1 MKKEWTMESASVMPV
16 IALRGL
22 TVFPNVLIHFDV
34 AREISIKAL
43 EEAMSSGSPVFLVGQ
58 KDISEE
64 RPEEKDLYTVGTIS
78 NVRQILRTPGDN
90 VRVMVEGVS
99 RGGLERL
106 TRTVPYLEAEVQP
119 IPNERN
125 ERNSAKAEA
134 LIRSTYELFQQY
146 TELAPKTAPDLL
158 INVLASEDPGYI
170 ADFIAQNIA
179 MRNSDKQAVLEELR
193 PVRRLERLHR
203 LLGREVEI
211 LGLDMEIQNRAREQM
226 ADNQRDYYLREQL
239 KAIQN
244 ELGEGEGGDS
254 EIGDYRR
261 RIAEAKLPDEVRE
274 KLEKEVGRL
283 AKQPF
288 GSSEATVLRSYLDV
302 CLELPWGKKTRERVS
317 VETARRTLDKDHFGL
332 EKVKERILEFLAV
345 KQLAPDLKGQVICLV
360 GPPGVGKTSVAMSVA
375 RALNRKL
382 ARLSL
387 GGVSDEAE
395 IRGHRKTYVGAM
407 PGRIISAINQAGS
420 CNPLLLLDEIDKLGH
435 DHRGDPASAL
445 LEVLDAEQNSTFRD
459 NFLELPFDLS
469 DVMFITT
476 ANTTD
481 TIPRPLLDRMEVIE
495 LPSYTDEE
503 KLQIAKRYL
512 LPKEMKRHGLE
523 KAQLKVSDGAIR
535 EMVASYTRESGVRV
549 LERKLAAICRK
560 AAMHL
565 VSEDVKQ
572 IRITEKELKDYL
584 GAPRYYPE
592 RQALE
597 ERVGVVNGLAWTSV
611 GGELLEVEVN
621 VVPGTGKVELTGNLG
636 DVMKES
642 RPCGPQLHPQPGGP
656 AGHPGGLLPVEGHPC
671 PLPRGGR
678 AQGRALRRHR
688 HHHRHGVR
696 PHRSAGEAG
705 ARHDRRGD
713 PPGPGAA
720 HRRPAGKDHGRPA
733 QWDQDGD
740 HPGGK
745 REGSGGDRP
754 DGPEGPALRAGGP
767 GGAGAGRGPV
777 LPGRRR
783 GGRAGDG
790 PEAARGEVP
799 GDGPAAP
806 VRRGAYVHQRT
817 EGGVHPL
824 RRLPKGFPA
833 GRAAPGG
840 LRGPLQCG
848 KVVSDQPPAEP
859 EKFRPGGGRARQ
871 DHPNQ
876 LF

>member
-1 MKKEWTMESASVMPV
+1 M
-16 IALRGL
+16 
-22 TVFPNVLIHFDV
+22 
-34 AREISIKAL
+34 
-43 EEAMSSGSPVFLVGQ
+43 
-58 KDISEE
+58 
-64 RPEEKDLYTVGTIS
+64 
-78 NVRQILRTPGDN
+78 
-90 VRVMVEGVS
+90 
-99 RGGLERL
+99 
-106 TRTVPYLEAEVQP
+106 
-119 IPNERN
+119 
-125 ERNSAKAEA
+125 
-134 LIRSTYELFQQY
+134 
-146 TELAPKTAPDLL
+146 
-158 INVLASEDPGYI
+158 
-170 ADFIAQNIA
+170 
-179 MRNSDKQAVLEELR
+179 
-193 PVRRLERLHR
+193 
-203 LLGREVEI
+203 
-211 LGLDMEIQNRAREQM
+211 
-226 ADNQRDYYLREQL
+226 

-261 RIAEAKLPDEVRE
+261 KIAEAKLPDEVRE

-317 VETARRTLDKDHFGL
+317 VEAARRTLDKDHFGL

-360 GPPGVGKTSVAMSVA
+360 GPPGVGKTSLAMSVA

-642 RPCGPQLHPQPGGP
+642 AHAALSFIRSQADRLGIQGDFYQSKDIHVHFPEGAVPKDGPS
-656 AGHPGGLLPVEGHPC
+656 AGIAITTAMVSALTGAPVKRGLAMTGEVTLRGRVLPIGGLREKTM
-671 PLPRGGR
+671 
-678 AQGRALRRHR
+678 AALRN
-688 HHHRHGVR
+688 GIKTVII
-696 PHRSAGEAG
+696 
-705 ARHDRRGD
+705 
-713 PPGPGAA
+713 
-720 HRRPAGKDHGRPA
+720 PAENGKDLEEI
-733 QWDQDGD
+733 DQTVR
-740 HPGGK
+740 K
-745 REGSGGDRP
+745 
-754 DGPEGPALRAGGP
+754 ALRFVLVDQAEQVLAEALCCLG
-767 GGAGAGRGPV
+767 GGA
-777 LPGRRR
+777 
-783 GGRAGDG
+783 
-790 PEAARGEVP
+790 E
-799 GDGPAAP
+799 
-806 VRRGAYVHQRT
+806 
-817 EGGVHPL
+817 
-824 RRLPKGFPA
+824 A
-833 GRAAPGG
+833 GRAMDRKLPGEKSRG
-840 LRGPLQCG
+840 TARLRQ
-848 KVVSDQPPAEP
+848 
-859 EKFRPGGGRARQ
+859 
-871 DHPNQ
+871 
-876 LF
+876 

>member
-99 RGGLERL
+99 RGSLERL
-106 TRTVPYLEAEVQP
+106 TRTGPYLEAEVQP
-119 IPNERN
+119 IPSEQH

-226 ADNQRDYYLREQL
+226 ADNQRDYYLREQM

-261 RIAEAKLPDEVRE
+261 KIAEAKLPDEVRE

-317 VETARRTLDKDHFGL
+317 VEAARRTLDKDHFGL

-387 GGVSDEAE
+387 GPS
-395 IRGHRKTYVGAM
+395 
-407 PGRIISAINQAGS
+407 GS
-420 CNPLLLLDEIDKLGH
+420 G
-435 DHRGDPASAL
+435 GAL
-445 LEVLDAEQNSTFRD
+445 LALGALHTLHS
-459 NFLELPFDLS
+459 LHSL
-469 DVMFITT
+469 
-476 ANTTD
+476 
-481 TIPRPLLDRMEVIE
+481 RPLRPVE
-495 LPSYTDEE
+495 
-503 KLQIAKRYL
+503 
-512 LPKEMKRHGLE
+512 
-523 KAQLKVSDGAIR
+523 
-535 EMVASYTRESGVRV
+535 
-549 LERKLAAICRK
+549 LAALRAAQDLARRRGCR
-560 AAMHL
+560 
-565 VSEDVKQ
+565 V
-572 IRITEKELKDYL
+572 RCF
-584 GAPRYYPE
+584 E
-592 RQALE
+592 RF
-597 ERVGVVNGLAWTSV
+597 V
-611 GGELLEVEVN
+611 GGL
-621 VVPGTGKVELTGNLG
+621 
-636 DVMKES
+636 
-642 RPCGPQLHPQPGGP
+642 PQL
-656 AGHPGGLLPVEGHPC
+656 A
-671 PLPRGGR
+671 RRRIGGR
-678 AQGRALRRHR
+678 LAVDRAVFR
-688 HHHRHGVR
+688 
-696 PHRSAGEAG
+696 
-705 ARHDRRGD
+705 
-713 PPGPGAA
+713 
-720 HRRPAGKDHGRPA
+720 
-733 QWDQDGD
+733 D
-740 HPGGK
+740 HPG
-745 REGSGGDRP
+745 SC
-754 DGPEGPALRAGGP
+754 
-767 GGAGAGRGPV
+767 
-777 LPGRRR
+777 
-783 GGRAGDG
+783 
-790 PEAARGEVP
+790 
-799 GDGPAAP
+799 
-806 VRRGAYVHQRT
+806 H
-817 EGGVHPL
+817 
-824 RRLPKGFPA
+824 
-833 GRAAPGG
+833 
-840 LRGPLQCG
+840 
-848 KVVSDQPPAEP
+848 
-859 EKFRPGGGRARQ
+859 GGGRNHFSAAVAADERHTKRARAVDCLPGHDDAARIRAQ
-871 DHPNQ
+871 RDRRARAVEHDGLAEPPPLFRERELHGVGPDVLRDELAARYCIDGPSVDADLVAHGHSPVHPRSMSSANLSVEYVRPSLATEKYASSVYPGTAHSLDSSTVAMAALPLVAHFARYRPRPSGRVATSHASHESSCTSSPWSYIRASISAPPLSPWASLTAAWPRSGFDMSSSIVC
-876 LF
+876 LFMRPPRL